1 MSDHYRFGIVAGEK
15 SGDILGASLISALR
29 NYFPNAEF
37 IGVGGS
43 DMVALGCESLCPIDR
58 LSVMGFVEPL
68 RRLPELLILKRKLR
82 RRFLAERIDA
92 FIGIDSPVFNI
103 SLAKAL
109 KNKGIKT
116 IHFVS
121 PTIWAYRENRV
132 SNIKKSIDLM
142 LTLFPFE
149 KDIYKKHEIKAECV
163 GHPLAD
169 QLSLKD
175 RICNYRTQLGIP
187 NDQTVVALL
196 PGSRVD
202 EVNRLA
208 PIFFETA
215 LEALQKYPKL
225 KFLVPFSNLETHLRL
240 KSYMANSSIVA
251 GEQFI
256 LINDSHAALDASDF
270 AFITSGT
277 ATLEALFLRK
287 PMVICYKL
295 APISY
300 LIGSRL
306 IKVPYIGLP
315 NILANE
321 KIVPEYIQK
330 EVTTTALLGELD
342 EFMSGVKS
350 FSELLIKY
358 EEIHEGLRGGASEK
372 AASQIFRLVSK
383 IEL

>member
-43 DMVALGCESLCPIDR
+43 EMVALGCESLCPIDR

-68 RRLPELLILKRKLR
+68 RRLPELLTLKRRLR

-92 FIGIDSPVFNI
+92 FIGIDYPVFNL

-132 SNIKKSIDLM
+132 FNIKKSIDLM

-149 KDIYKKHEIKAECV
+149 KDLYKKHKIKAECV

-175 RICNYRTQLGIP
+175 RSCNYRTQLGIP

-208 PIFFETA
+208 PMFFETA

-225 KFLVPFSNLETHLRL
+225 KFLVPFSNVETHLRL
-240 KSYMANSSIVA
+240 KSYMANLSIVA
-251 GEQFI
+251 GEQFT

-330 EVTTTALLGELD
+330 EVTTTALLDELD
-342 EFMSGVKS
+342 EFMSGMKS

-358 EEIHEGLRGGASEK
+358 EEIHEDLRGGASEK
-372 AASQIFRLVSK
+372 AASAIFRLVSK
-383 IEL
+383 I

>member
-43 DMVALGCESLCPIDR
+43 EMVALGCESLCPIDR

-68 RRLPELLILKRKLR
+68 RRLPELLTLKRKLR
-82 RRFLAERIDA
+82 RRFLAERVDA
-92 FIGIDSPVFNI
+92 FIGIDSPVFNL

-132 SNIKKSIDLM
+132 FNIKKSIDLM

-149 KDIYKKHEIKAECV
+149 KDIYKKHKIKAECV

-175 RICNYRTQLGIP
+175 RSCNYRTQLGIP

-208 PIFFETA
+208 PMFFETA

-240 KSYMANSSIVA
+240 KSYMANLSIVA
-251 GEQFI
+251 GEQFT

-295 APISY
+295 APISH
-300 LIGSRL
+300 LIGSKL

-330 EVTTTALLGELD
+330 EVTTTALLDELD
-342 EFMSGVKS
+342 EFMSGMKS
-350 FSELLIKY
+350 FSELFIKY
-358 EEIHEGLRGGASEK
+358 EEIHEDLRGGASEK
-372 AASQIFRLVSK
+372 AASEIFRLVSK
-383 IEL
+383 IQL

>member
-29 NYFPNAEF
+29 NYFPDAEF

-43 DMVALGCESLCPIDR
+43 EMVALGCESLCPIDR

-68 RRLPELLILKRKLR
+68 RRLPELLTLKRKLR

-92 FIGIDSPVFNI
+92 FIGIDSPVFNL

-132 SNIKKSIDLM
+132 FNIKKSIDLM

-149 KDIYKKHEIKAECV
+149 KDLYKKHKIKAECV

-175 RICNYRTQLGIP
+175 RSCNYRTQLGIP

-208 PIFFETA
+208 PMFFETA

-240 KSYMANSSIVA
+240 KSYMANLSIVA
-251 GEQFI
+251 GEQFT
-256 LINDSHAALDASDF
+256 LVNDSHAALDASDF

-306 IKVPYIGLP
+306 IKVPHIGLP

-330 EVTTTALLGELD
+330 EVTTTALLDELD
-342 EFMSGVKS
+342 EFMSGMKS

-358 EEIHEGLRGGASEK
+358 EEIHEDLRGGASEK
-372 AASQIFRLVSK
+372 AASEIFRLVSK
-383 IEL
+383 N

>member
-29 NYFPNAEF
+29 NYFPDAEF

-43 DMVALGCESLCPIDR
+43 EMVALGCESLCPIDR

-68 RRLPELLILKRKLR
+68 RRLPELLTLKRKLR

-92 FIGIDSPVFNI
+92 FIGIDSPVFNL

-132 SNIKKSIDLM
+132 FNIKKSIDLM

-149 KDIYKKHEIKAECV
+149 KDIYKKHKIKAECV

-175 RICNYRTQLGIP
+175 RSCNRRTQLGIP

-208 PIFFETA
+208 PMFFETA

-240 KSYMANSSIVA
+240 KSHMANLSIVA
-251 GEQFI
+251 GEQFT

-321 KIVPEYIQK
+321 MIVPEYIQK

-342 EFMSGVKS
+342 EFMGGVKS

-358 EEIHEGLRGGASEK
+358 EEIHEDLRGGASEK
-372 AASQIFRLVSK
+372 AASEIFRLVSK
-383 IEL
+383 I

>member
-43 DMVALGCESLCPIDR
+43 EMVALGCESLCPIDR

-68 RRLPELLILKRKLR
+68 RRLPELLTLKRKLR

-92 FIGIDSPVFNI
+92 FIGIDSPVFNL

-132 SNIKKSIDLM
+132 FNIKKSIDLM

-149 KDIYKKHEIKAECV
+149 KDIYKKHKIKAECV

-175 RICNYRTQLGIP
+175 RSCNYRTQLGIP

-208 PIFFETA
+208 PMFFETA

-240 KSYMANSSIVA
+240 KSYMANLSIVA
-251 GEQFI
+251 GEQFT
-256 LINDSHAALDASDF
+256 LVNDSHAALDASDF

-330 EVTTTALLGELD
+330 EVTTTALLDELD
-342 EFMSGVKS
+342 EFMSGMKS

-358 EEIHEGLRGGASEK
+358 EEIHEDLRGGASEK
-372 AASQIFRLVSK
+372 AASEIFRLVSK
-383 IEL
+383 I

>member
-43 DMVALGCESLCPIDR
+43 EMVALGCESLCPIDR

-68 RRLPELLILKRKLR
+68 RRLPELLTLKRKLR

-92 FIGIDSPVFNI
+92 FIGIDSPVFNL

-132 SNIKKSIDLM
+132 FNIKKSIDLM

-149 KDIYKKHEIKAECV
+149 KDLYKKHKIKAECV

-175 RICNYRTQLGIP
+175 RSCNYRTQLGIT

-208 PIFFETA
+208 PMFFETA

-240 KSYMANSSIVA
+240 KSYMANLSIVA
-251 GEQFI
+251 GEQFT
-256 LINDSHAALDASDF
+256 LVNDSHAALDASDF

-330 EVTTTALLGELD
+330 EVTTTALLDELD
-342 EFMSGVKS
+342 EFMSGMKS

-358 EEIHEGLRGGASEK
+358 EEIHEDLRGGASEK
-372 AASQIFRLVSK
+372 AASEIFRLVSK
-383 IEL
+383 N

>member
-29 NYFPNAEF
+29 NYFPDAEF

-43 DMVALGCESLCPIDR
+43 EMVALGCESLCPIDR

-68 RRLPELLILKRKLR
+68 RRLPELLTLKRKLR

-92 FIGIDSPVFNI
+92 FIGIDSPVFNL

-121 PTIWAYRENRV
+121 PTVWAYRENRV
-132 SNIKKSIDLM
+132 FNIKKSIDLM

-149 KDIYKKHEIKAECV
+149 KDIYKKHKIKAECV

-175 RICNYRTQLGIP
+175 RSCNHRKQLGIP

-208 PIFFETA
+208 PMFFETA

-240 KSYMANSSIVA
+240 KSHMANLNIVA
-251 GEQFI
+251 GEQFT

-321 KIVPEYIQK
+321 MIVPEYIQK

-342 EFMSGVKS
+342 EFMGGVKS

-358 EEIHEGLRGGASEK
+358 EEIHEDLRGGASEK
-372 AASQIFRLVSK
+372 AASEIFRLVSN
-383 IEL
+383 I

>member
-43 DMVALGCESLCPIDR
+43 EMVALGCESLCPIDR

-68 RRLPELLILKRKLR
+68 RRLPELLTLKRKLR

-92 FIGIDSPVFNI
+92 FIGIDSPVFNL

-109 KNKGIKT
+109 KNKSIKT

-132 SNIKKSIDLM
+132 FNIKKSIDLM

-149 KDIYKKHEIKAECV
+149 KDLYKKHKIKAECV

-175 RICNYRTQLGIP
+175 RSCNYRTQLGIT

-208 PIFFETA
+208 PMFFETA

-240 KSYMANSSIVA
+240 KSYMANLSIVA
-251 GEQFI
+251 GEQFT
-256 LINDSHAALDASDF
+256 LVNDSHAALDASDF

-330 EVTTTALLGELD
+330 EVTTTALLDELD
-342 EFMSGVKS
+342 EFMSGMKS

-358 EEIHEGLRGGASEK
+358 EEIHEDLRGGASEK
-372 AASQIFRLVSK
+372 AASEIFRLVSK
-383 IEL
+383 N

>member
-43 DMVALGCESLCPIDR
+43 EMVALGCESLCPIDR

-68 RRLPELLILKRKLR
+68 RRLPELLTLKRKLR

-92 FIGIDSPVFNI
+92 FIGIDSPVFNL

-132 SNIKKSIDLM
+132 FNIKKSIDLM

-175 RICNYRTQLGIP
+175 RSCNYRTQLGIP

-208 PIFFETA
+208 PMFFETA

-240 KSYMANSSIVA
+240 KSYMANLSIVA
-251 GEQFI
+251 GEQFT
-256 LINDSHAALDASDF
+256 LINNSHAALDASDF

-330 EVTTTALLGELD
+330 EVTTTALLDELD
-342 EFMSGVKS
+342 EFMSGAKP

-358 EEIHEGLRGGASEK
+358 EEIHEDLRGGASEK
-372 AASQIFRLVSK
+372 AASEIFRLVSK
-383 IEL
+383 I

>member
-1 MSDHYRFGIVAGEK
+1 MAQNRLASALEAMNDALAVAPDDSTANHAMALLKIRLGETSDAKTHFDQALVSDPGNVGARNDYGSYLCGQGKWKGGAKQFETARDDPFNTEPYVSQYGLGVCLIGAGEFR
-15 SGDILGASLISALR
+15 AAQEQFR
-29 NYFPNAEF
+29 AEF

-43 DMVALGCESLCPIDR
+43 EMIALGCESLCPIDR

-68 RRLPELLILKRKLR
+68 RRLPELLTLKRKLR
-82 RRFLAERIDA
+82 RRFLADRIDA
-92 FIGIDSPVFNI
+92 FIGIDSPVFNL

-132 SNIKKSIDLM
+132 FNIKKSIDLM

-149 KDIYKKHEIKAECV
+149 KDLYKKHKIKAECV

-175 RICNYRTQLGIP
+175 RGCNLRTQLGIP

-202 EVNRLA
+202 EVNRIA

-240 KSYMANSSIVA
+240 KSYMANLSIVA
-251 GEQFI
+251 GEQFT

-287 PMVICYKL
+287 PMVIC
-295 APISY
+295 
-300 LIGSRL
+300 
-306 IKVPYIGLP
+306 
-315 NILANE
+315 
-321 KIVPEYIQK
+321 
-330 EVTTTALLGELD
+330 
-342 EFMSGVKS
+342 
-350 FSELLIKY
+350 
-358 EEIHEGLRGGASEK
+358 
-372 AASQIFRLVSK
+372 
-383 IEL
+383 

>member
-43 DMVALGCESLCPIDR
+43 EMVALGCESLCPIDR

-68 RRLPELLILKRKLR
+68 RRLPELLALKRKLR

-92 FIGIDSPVFNI
+92 FIGIDSPVFNL

-132 SNIKKSIDLM
+132 FNIKKSIDLM

-149 KDIYKKHEIKAECV
+149 KDIYKKHKIKAECV

-169 QLSLKD
+169 QLSFKD
-175 RICNYRTQLGIP
+175 RSCNRRTQLGIP

-208 PIFFETA
+208 PMFFETA

-240 KSYMANSSIVA
+240 KSHMANLSIVA
-251 GEQFI
+251 GEQFT
-256 LINDSHAALDASDF
+256 LMNDSHAALDASDF

-306 IKVPYIGLP
+306 IKVPYVGLP

-342 EFMSGVKS
+342 EFMGGVKS

-358 EEIHEGLRGGASEK
+358 EEIHEDLRGGASEK
-372 AASQIFRLVSK
+372 AASEIFRLVSK
-383 IEL
+383 I

>member
-15 SGDILGASLISALR
+15 SGDILGASLISSLR
-29 NYFPNAEF
+29 HYFPNAEF

-43 DMVALGCESLCPIDR
+43 EMVALGCESLCPIDR

-68 RRLPELLILKRKLR
+68 RRLPELLTLKRKLR

-92 FIGIDSPVFNI
+92 FIGIDSPVFNL

-132 SNIKKSIDLM
+132 FNIKKSIDLM

-149 KDIYKKHEIKAECV
+149 KDIYKKHKIKAECV

-169 QLSLKD
+169 QLSFKD
-175 RICNYRTQLGIP
+175 RSCNRRTQLGIP

-208 PIFFETA
+208 PMFFETA

-240 KSYMANSSIVA
+240 KSHMANLSIVA
-251 GEQFI
+251 GEQFT

-306 IKVPYIGLP
+306 IKVPYVGLP

-342 EFMSGVKS
+342 EFMGGVKS

-358 EEIHEGLRGGASEK
+358 EEIHEDLRGGASEK
-372 AASQIFRLVSK
+372 AASEIFRLVSK
-383 IEL
+383 I

>member
-29 NYFPNAEF
+29 NYFPDAEF

-43 DMVALGCESLCPIDR
+43 EMVALGCESLCSIDR

-68 RRLPELLILKRKLR
+68 CRLPELLTLKRKLR

-92 FIGIDSPVFNI
+92 FIGIDSPVFNL

-132 SNIKKSIDLM
+132 FNIKKSIDLM

-149 KDIYKKHEIKAECV
+149 KDLYKKHKIKAECV

-175 RICNYRTQLGIP
+175 RGCNLRTQLGIP

-208 PIFFETA
+208 PMFFETA

-240 KSYMANSSIVA
+240 KSHMANLSIVA
-251 GEQFI
+251 GEQFT
-256 LINDSHAALDASDF
+256 LMNDSHAALDASDF

-300 LIGSRL
+300 LIGSKL

-358 EEIHEGLRGGASEK
+358 KEIHEDLRGGASKK
-372 AASQIFRLVSK
+372 AAGQIFRLVSK
-383 IEL
+383 I

>member
-43 DMVALGCESLCPIDR
+43 EMVALGCESLCPIDR

-68 RRLPELLILKRKLR
+68 RRLPELLTLKRKLR
-82 RRFLAERIDA
+82 RRFLAERVDA
-92 FIGIDSPVFNI
+92 FIGIDSPVFNL

-116 IHFVS
+116 IHLVS

-132 SNIKKSIDLM
+132 FNIKKSIDLM

-149 KDIYKKHEIKAECV
+149 KDIYKKHKIKAECV

-169 QLSLKD
+169 QLSFKD
-175 RICNYRTQLGIP
+175 RSCNRRTQLGIP

-208 PIFFETA
+208 PMFFETA

-240 KSYMANSSIVA
+240 KSHMANLSIVA
-251 GEQFI
+251 GEQFTSM
-256 LINDSHAALDASDF
+256 NDSHAALDASDF

-358 EEIHEGLRGGASEK
+358 EEIHEDLRGGASEK
-372 AASQIFRLVSK
+372 AASEIFRLVSK
-383 IEL
+383 I

>member
-29 NYFPNAEF
+29 NYFPDAEF

-43 DMVALGCESLCPIDR
+43 EMVALGCESLCPIDR

-68 RRLPELLILKRKLR
+68 RRLPELLTLKRKLR

-92 FIGIDSPVFNI
+92 FIGIDSPVFNL

-109 KNKGIKT
+109 KNKGVKT

-132 SNIKKSIDLM
+132 FNIKKSIDLM

-149 KDIYKKHEIKAECV
+149 KDIYKKHKIKAECV

-175 RICNYRTQLGIP
+175 RSCNRRTQLGIP

-208 PIFFETA
+208 PMFFETA

-240 KSYMANSSIVA
+240 KSHMANLSIVA
-251 GEQFI
+251 GEQFT

-306 IKVPYIGLP
+306 IKVPYVGLP

-342 EFMSGVKS
+342 EFMGGVKS

-358 EEIHEGLRGGASEK
+358 EEIHEDLRGGASEK
-372 AASQIFRLVSK
+372 AASEIFRLVSK
-383 IEL
+383 I

>member
-29 NYFPNAEF
+29 NYFPDAEF

-43 DMVALGCESLCPIDR
+43 EMVALGCESLCPIDR

-68 RRLPELLILKRKLR
+68 RRLPELLTLKRKLR

-92 FIGIDSPVFNI
+92 FIGIDSPVFNL

-132 SNIKKSIDLM
+132 FNIKKSIDLM

-149 KDIYKKHEIKAECV
+149 KDIYKKHKIKAECV

-175 RICNYRTQLGIP
+175 RSCNRRTQLGIP

-208 PIFFETA
+208 PMFFETA

-240 KSYMANSSIVA
+240 KSHMANLSIVA
-251 GEQFI
+251 GEQFT

-358 EEIHEGLRGGASEK
+358 EEIHEDLRGGASEK
-372 AASQIFRLVSK
+372 AASEIFRLVSK
-383 IEL
+383 I

>member
-43 DMVALGCESLCPIDR
+43 EMVALGCESLCPIDR

-68 RRLPELLILKRKLR
+68 RRLPELLTLKRKLR

-92 FIGIDSPVFNI
+92 FIGIDSPVFNL

-109 KNKGIKT
+109 KSKGIKT

-132 SNIKKSIDLM
+132 FNIKKSIDLM

-149 KDIYKKHEIKAECV
+149 KDLYKKHKIKAECV

-175 RICNYRTQLGIP
+175 RSCNYRTQLGIT

-208 PIFFETA
+208 PMFFETA

-240 KSYMANSSIVA
+240 KSYMANLSIVA
-251 GEQFI
+251 GEQFT
-256 LINDSHAALDASDF
+256 LVNDSHAALDASDF

-330 EVTTTALLGELD
+330 EVTTTALLDELD
-342 EFMSGVKS
+342 EFMSGMKS

-358 EEIHEGLRGGASEK
+358 EEIHEDLRGGASEK
-372 AASQIFRLVSK
+372 AASEIFRLVSK
-383 IEL
+383 N

>member
-29 NYFPNAEF
+29 NYFPDAEF

-43 DMVALGCESLCPIDR
+43 EMVALGCESLCPIDR

-68 RRLPELLILKRKLR
+68 RRLPELLTLKRKLR

-92 FIGIDSPVFNI
+92 FIGIDSPVFNL

-132 SNIKKSIDLM
+132 FNIKKSIDLM

-149 KDIYKKHEIKAECV
+149 KDLYKKHKIKAECV

-175 RICNYRTQLGIP
+175 RSCNRRTQLGIP

-208 PIFFETA
+208 PMFFETA

-240 KSYMANSSIVA
+240 KSHMANLSIVA
-251 GEQFI
+251 GEQFT

-306 IKVPYIGLP
+306 IKVPYVGLP

-342 EFMSGVKS
+342 EFMGGVKS

-358 EEIHEGLRGGASEK
+358 EEIHEDLRGGASEK
-372 AASQIFRLVSK
+372 AASEIFRLVSK
-383 IEL
+383 I

>member
-43 DMVALGCESLCPIDR
+43 EMVALGCESLCPIDR

-68 RRLPELLILKRKLR
+68 RRLPELLTLKRKLR

-92 FIGIDSPVFNI
+92 FIGIDSPVFNL

-116 IHFVS
+116 VHFVS

-132 SNIKKSIDLM
+132 FNIKKSIDLM

-149 KDIYKKHEIKAECV
+149 KDLYKKHKIKAECV

-175 RICNYRTQLGIP
+175 RSCNYRTQLGIP

-208 PIFFETA
+208 PMFFETA

-225 KFLVPFSNLETHLRL
+225 KFLVPFSNVETHLRL
-240 KSYMANSSIVA
+240 KSYMANLSIVA
-251 GEQFI
+251 GEQFT
-256 LINDSHAALDASDF
+256 LISDSHAALDASDF
-270 AFITSGT
+270 AFISSGT

-330 EVTTTALLGELD
+330 EVTTTALLDELD
-342 EFMSGVKS
+342 EFMSGMKS

-358 EEIHEGLRGGASEK
+358 EEIHEDLRGGASEK
-372 AASQIFRLVSK
+372 AASAIFRLVSK
-383 IEL
+383 I

>member
-29 NYFPNAEF
+29 NYFPDAEF

-43 DMVALGCESLCPIDR
+43 EMVALGCESLCPIDR

-68 RRLPELLILKRKLR
+68 RRLPELLTLKRKLR

-92 FIGIDSPVFNI
+92 FIGIDSPVFNL

-132 SNIKKSIDLM
+132 FNIKKSIDLM

-149 KDIYKKHEIKAECV
+149 KDLYKKHKIKAECV

-175 RICNYRTQLGIP
+175 RSCNYRTQLGIP

-202 EVNRLA
+202 EVNRIA
-208 PIFFETA
+208 PMFFETA

-240 KSYMANSSIVA
+240 KSHMANLSIVA
-251 GEQFI
+251 GEQFT

-342 EFMSGVKS
+342 EFMDGVKS

-358 EEIHEGLRGGASEK
+358 EEIHEDLRGGASEK
-372 AASQIFRLVSK
+372 AASEIFRLVSK
-383 IEL
+383 I

>member
-43 DMVALGCESLCPIDR
+43 EMVALGCESLCPIDR

-68 RRLPELLILKRKLR
+68 RRLPELLTLKRKLR

-92 FIGIDSPVFNI
+92 FIGIDSPVFNL

-132 SNIKKSIDLM
+132 FNIKKSIDLM

-149 KDIYKKHEIKAECV
+149 KDLYKKHKIKAECV

-175 RICNYRTQLGIP
+175 RSCNYRTQLGIP

-208 PIFFETA
+208 PMFFETA

-240 KSYMANSSIVA
+240 KSYMANLSIVA
-251 GEQFI
+251 GEQFT
-256 LINDSHAALDASDF
+256 LVNDSHAALDASDF

-321 KIVPEYIQK
+321 MIVPEYIQK

-358 EEIHEGLRGGASEK
+358 EEIHEDLRGGASEK
-372 AASQIFRLVSK
+372 AASEIFRLVSK
-383 IEL
+383 N

>member
-29 NYFPNAEF
+29 NYFPDAVF

-43 DMVALGCESLCPIDR
+43 EMVALGCESLCPIDR

-68 RRLPELLILKRKLR
+68 RRLPELLNLRRRLR

-92 FIGIDSPVFNI
+92 FIGIDSPFFNL
-103 SLAKAL
+103 SLSKAL

-132 SNIKKSIDLM
+132 FNIKKSIDLM

-149 KDIYKKHEIKAECV
+149 KDIYKKHKIKAECV

-169 QLSLKD
+169 QLFLKD
-175 RICNYRTQLGIP
+175 RNYNYRTQLGIP

-208 PIFFETA
+208 PMFFETA

-240 KSYMANSSIVA
+240 KSYMANLSIVA
-251 GEQFI
+251 EDQFT

-342 EFMSGVKS
+342 EFMGGVKS

-358 EEIHEGLRGGASEK
+358 EEIHEDLRGGASEK
-372 AASQIFRLVSK
+372 AASEIFGLVSK
-383 IEL
+383 I

>member
-43 DMVALGCESLCPIDR
+43 EMVALGCESLCPIDR

-68 RRLPELLILKRKLR
+68 RRLPELLTLKRKLR

-92 FIGIDSPVFNI
+92 FIGIDSPVFNL

-132 SNIKKSIDLM
+132 FNIKKSIDLM

-149 KDIYKKHEIKAECV
+149 KNIYKKHNIKAECV

-175 RICNYRTQLGIP
+175 RSCNRRTQLGIP

-208 PIFFETA
+208 PMFFETA

-240 KSYMANSSIVA
+240 KSYMANLSIVA
-251 GEQFI
+251 GEQFT

-342 EFMSGVKS
+342 EFISGVQS
-350 FSELLIKY
+350 FTELLIKY
-358 EEIHEGLRGGASEK
+358 EEIHENLRGGASEK
-372 AASQIFRLVSK
+372 AASEIFRLVS
-383 IEL
+383 

>member
-1 MSDHYRFGIVAGEK
+1 MSDHYRFGIVAGER
-15 SGDILGASLISALR
+15 SGDILGASLILALR
-29 NYFPNAEF
+29 RYFPNAEF

-43 DMVALGCESLCPIDR
+43 EMVALGCESLCSIDR

-68 RRLPELLILKRKLR
+68 CRLPELLILQKKLQ

-92 FIGIDSPVFNI
+92 FIGIDYPVFNL

-109 KNKGIKT
+109 KNRGLKT

-121 PTIWAYRENRV
+121 PSVWAYREKRV
-132 SNIKKSIDLM
+132 FSIKKSIDLM

-149 KDIYKKHEIKAECV
+149 TDIYRKHKIKAECV

-175 RICNYRTQLGIP
+175 RSCNYRTQLGIP

-208 PIFFETA
+208 PMFFETA

-240 KSYMANSSIVA
+240 KSYMANLSIVA
-251 GEQFI
+251 GEQFT
-256 LINDSHAALDASDF
+256 LVNDSHAALDASDF

-330 EVTTTALLGELD
+330 EVTTTALLDELD
-342 EFMSGVKS
+342 EFMSGMKS

-358 EEIHEGLRGGASEK
+358 EEIHEDLRGGASEK
-372 AASQIFRLVSK
+372 AASEIFRLVSK
-383 IEL
+383 I

>member
-43 DMVALGCESLCPIDR
+43 EMVALGCESLCPIDR

-68 RRLPELLILKRKLR
+68 RRLPELLTLKRKLR

-92 FIGIDSPVFNI
+92 FIGIDSPVFNL

-116 IHFVS
+116 VHFVS

-132 SNIKKSIDLM
+132 FNIKKSIDLM

-149 KDIYKKHEIKAECV
+149 KDIYKTHKIKAEYV

-175 RICNYRTQLGIP
+175 RSCNYRTQLGIP

-208 PIFFETA
+208 PMFFETA

-225 KFLVPFSNLETHLRL
+225 KFLVPFSNVETHLRL
-240 KSYMANSSIVA
+240 KSYMANLSIVA
-251 GEQFI
+251 GEQFT

-270 AFITSGT
+270 AFISSGT

-330 EVTTTALLGELD
+330 EVTTTALLDELD
-342 EFMSGVKS
+342 EFMSGMKS

-358 EEIHEGLRGGASEK
+358 EEIHEDLRGGASEK
-372 AASQIFRLVSK
+372 AASAIFRLVSK
-383 IEL
+383 I

>member
-29 NYFPNAEF
+29 NYFPDAEF

-43 DMVALGCESLCPIDR
+43 EMVALGCESLCPIDR

-68 RRLPELLILKRKLR
+68 RRLPELLTLKRKLR

-92 FIGIDSPVFNI
+92 FIGIDSPVFNL

-132 SNIKKSIDLM
+132 FNIKKSIDLM

-149 KDIYKKHEIKAECV
+149 KDIYKKHKIKAECV

-175 RICNYRTQLGIP
+175 RSCNRRTQLGIP

-208 PIFFETA
+208 PMFFETA

-240 KSYMANSSIVA
+240 KSHMANLSIVA
-251 GEQFI
+251 GEQFT
-256 LINDSHAALDASDF
+256 LMNDSHAALDASDF

-306 IKVPYIGLP
+306 IKVPYVGLP

-342 EFMSGVKS
+342 EFMGGVKS

-358 EEIHEGLRGGASEK
+358 EEIHEDLRGGASEK
-372 AASQIFRLVSK
+372 AASEIFRLVSK
-383 IEL
+383 I

>member
-37 IGVGGS
+37 IGVGGPE
-43 DMVALGCESLCPIDR
+43 MVALGCESLCPIDR

-68 RRLPELLILKRKLR
+68 RRLPELLTLKRRLR

-92 FIGIDSPVFNI
+92 FIGIDYPVFNL

-132 SNIKKSIDLM
+132 FNIKKSIDLM

-149 KDIYKKHEIKAECV
+149 KDLYKKHKIKAECV

-175 RICNYRTQLGIP
+175 RSCNYRTQLGIP

-208 PIFFETA
+208 PMFFETA

-225 KFLVPFSNLETHLRL
+225 KFLVPFSNVETHLRL
-240 KSYMANSSIVA
+240 KSYMANLSIVA
-251 GEQFI
+251 GEQFT

-330 EVTTTALLGELD
+330 EVTTTALLDELD
-342 EFMSGVKS
+342 EFMSGMKS

-358 EEIHEGLRGGASEK
+358 EEIHEDLRGGASEK
-372 AASQIFRLVSK
+372 AASAIFRLVSK
-383 IEL
+383 I

>member
-43 DMVALGCESLCPIDR
+43 EMVALGCESLCPIDR

-68 RRLPELLILKRKLR
+68 RRLPELLTLKRKLR
-82 RRFLAERIDA
+82 RRFLAERVDA
-92 FIGIDSPVFNI
+92 FIGIDSPVFNL

-132 SNIKKSIDLM
+132 FNIKKSIDLM

-149 KDIYKKHEIKAECV
+149 KDIYKKHKIKAECV

-175 RICNYRTQLGIP
+175 RSCNRRTQLGIP

-208 PIFFETA
+208 PMFFETA

-240 KSYMANSSIVA
+240 KSYMANLSIVA
-251 GEQFI
+251 GEQFT

-330 EVTTTALLGELD
+330 EVTTTALLDELD
-342 EFMSGVKS
+342 EFMSGMKS

-358 EEIHEGLRGGASEK
+358 EEIHEDLRGGASEK
-372 AASQIFRLVSK
+372 AASEIFRLVSK
-383 IEL
+383 I

>member
-43 DMVALGCESLCPIDR
+43 EMVALGCESLCPIDR

-68 RRLPELLILKRKLR
+68 RRLPELLTLKRKLR

-92 FIGIDSPVFNI
+92 FIGIDSPVFNLN
-103 SLAKAL
+103 LAKAL

-132 SNIKKSIDLM
+132 FNIKKSIDLM

-149 KDIYKKHEIKAECV
+149 KDLYKKHKIKAECV

-175 RICNYRTQLGIP
+175 RSCNRRTQLGIP

-208 PIFFETA
+208 PMFFETA

-240 KSYMANSSIVA
+240 KSHMANLSIVA
-251 GEQFI
+251 GEQFT

-342 EFMSGVKS
+342 EFMGGVKS

-358 EEIHEGLRGGASEK
+358 EEIHEDLRGGASEK
-372 AASQIFRLVSK
+372 AASEIFRLVSK
-383 IEL
+383 I

>member
-43 DMVALGCESLCPIDR
+43 EMVALGCESLCPIDR

-68 RRLPELLILKRKLR
+68 RRLPELLTLKRKLR

-92 FIGIDSPVFNI
+92 FIGIDSPVFNLN
-103 SLAKAL
+103 LAKAL

-132 SNIKKSIDLM
+132 FNIKKSIDLM

-149 KDIYKKHEIKAECV
+149 KDIYKKHKIKAECV

-175 RICNYRTQLGIP
+175 RSCSYRTQLGIP

-208 PIFFETA
+208 PMFFETA

-240 KSYMANSSIVA
+240 KSYMANLSIVA
-251 GEQFI
+251 GEQFT
-256 LINDSHAALDASDF
+256 LINNSHAALDASDF

-342 EFMSGVKS
+342 EFMSGEKS

-358 EEIHEGLRGGASEK
+358 EEIHEDLRGGASEK
-372 AASQIFRLVSK
+372 AASQIFQLVSK
-383 IEL
+383 I

>member
-29 NYFPNAEF
+29 NYFPDAEF

-43 DMVALGCESLCPIDR
+43 EMVALGCESLCPIDR

-68 RRLPELLILKRKLR
+68 RRLPELLTLKRKLR

-92 FIGIDSPVFNI
+92 FIGIDSPVFNL

-132 SNIKKSIDLM
+132 FNIKKSIDLM

-149 KDIYKKHEIKAECV
+149 KDIYKKHKIKAECV

-169 QLSLKD
+169 QLSFKD
-175 RICNYRTQLGIP
+175 RSCNRRTQLGIP

-208 PIFFETA
+208 PMFFETA

-240 KSYMANSSIVA
+240 KSYMANLSIVA
-251 GEQFI
+251 GEQFT

-306 IKVPYIGLP
+306 IKVPYVGLP

-342 EFMSGVKS
+342 EFMGGVKS

-358 EEIHEGLRGGASEK
+358 EEIHEDLRGGASEK
-372 AASQIFRLVSK
+372 AASEIFRLVSK
-383 IEL
+383 I

>member
-1 MSDHYRFGIVAGEK
+1 MSDHYRFGIVAGER
-15 SGDILGASLISALR
+15 SGDILGASLILALR
-29 NYFPNAEF
+29 RHFPNAKF

-43 DMVALGCESLCPIDR
+43 EMLALGCESLSSIDR

-68 RRLPELLILKRKLR
+68 CRLPELLILREKLK

-92 FIGIDSPVFNI
+92 FIGIDYPVFNL
-103 SLAKAL
+103 SLAKTL
-109 KNKGIKT
+109 KNRGLKT

-121 PTIWAYRENRV
+121 PSVWAYREKRV
-132 SNIKKSIDLM
+132 FSIKKSIDLM

-149 KDIYKKHEIKAECV
+149 TDIYRKHKIKAECV

-169 QLSLKD
+169 KLSSES
-175 RICNYRTQLGIP
+175 RCYNYRAQLGIP
-187 NDQTVVALL
+187 SDQTVVALL

-208 PIFFETA
+208 PVFFETA
-215 LEALQKYPKL
+215 LQALQKYPKL
-225 KFLVPFSNLETHLRL
+225 KFLIPFSNPETHLRL
-240 KSYMANSSIVA
+240 KSHMVRLSIVA
-251 GEQFI
+251 GEQFT
-256 LINDSHAALDASDF
+256 LINDSHAVLSASDF
-270 AFITSGT
+270 VFTASGT
-277 ATLEALFLRK
+277 ATLEAMFMRK
-287 PMVICYKL
+287 PMVICYKM

-306 IKVPYIGLP
+306 LKVPYIGLP
-315 NILANE
+315 NILAGE

-342 EFMSGVKS
+342 EYMSGVQS
-350 FSELLIKY
+350 FYELLIKY

-372 AASQIFRLVSK
+372 AASEIFRLVSQV
-383 IEL
+383 